1 MKFSNS
7 TLTTVVL
14 LALGSATAVHG
25 FVVPTPSSSSGAMRQ
40 QQQQH
45 QQQQQQQQQ
54 PLQMFS
60 GGGDGAMKE
69 DASPEQLKALQDAA
83 KAMGMTVE
91 EYQLGIN
98 ARMKFE
104 TAIGELRYSAGDDDI
119 GLEVDGRA
127 PPTHLVVKISEA
139 GKAKGQDA
147 ISAGLAAAFKKTSA
161 DARGGRQAAQNEMMK
176 FIQEAMK

>member
-1 MKFSNS
+1 MKFSNI
-7 TLTTVVL
+7 TITTTIVL
-14 LALGSATAVHG
+14 LALGSHTAVTA
-25 FVVPTPSSSSGAMRQ
+25 FTPSSLAMRQTTTAAVSGLQ
-40 QQQQH
+40 QQQQSS
-45 QQQQQQQQQ
+45 
-54 PLQMFS
+54 LQMFS

-69 DASPEQLKALQDAA
+69 DASPEQLKALEDAA
-83 KAMGMTVE
+83 KAMGMTVD

-104 TAIGELRYSAGDDDI
+104 AAIGALRYSAGDDDI

-147 ISAGLAAAFKKTSA
+147 ISAGLAAAFKKTAA

>member
-1 MKFSNS
+1 MKFSNIS
-7 TLTTVVL
+7 ITTTVVL
-14 LALGSATAVHG
+14 LALGSHTAVTA
-25 FVVPTPSSSSGAMRQ
+25 FTPPSLAMRQ
-40 QQQQH
+40 TTTTAVSGLQQKQQQQSSLH
-45 QQQQQQQQQ
+45 
-54 PLQMFS
+54 MFS

-69 DASPEQLKALQDAA
+69 DASPEQLKALEDAA
-83 KAMGMTVE
+83 KAMGMTVD

-104 TAIGELRYSAGDDDI
+104 AAIGALRYSAGDDDI

-147 ISAGLAAAFKKTSA
+147 ISAGLAAAFKKTAA